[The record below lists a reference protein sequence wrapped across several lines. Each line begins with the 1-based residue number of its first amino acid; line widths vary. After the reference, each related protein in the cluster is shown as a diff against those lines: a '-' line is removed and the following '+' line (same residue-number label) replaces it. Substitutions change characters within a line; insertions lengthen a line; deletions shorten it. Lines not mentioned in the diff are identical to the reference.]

1 METRANYALIGL
13 FTLAV
18 IFAGFMFVYWFSG
31 ANTAATRDLYRII
44 FTGSVAGLSRGSL
57 VLFNGLRVGDV
68 VNVELLPDDPRH
80 VVAIASID
88 RSTPIKQDTRAQLEF
103 QVVTGIASIQLSGGA
118 PDAPRLEATQGQPL
132 PTLYGERSDFQ
143 DMLDTIQTLATR
155 ATRMIEDL
163 QQVVQQSRE
172 PIINTARNVE
182 QFSKALGDNSDKV
195 GALLANSGDLAARL
209 TELTT
214 NVDALVTAIDPTRVD
229 KIVGNVDRFTD
240 ALGNSSGGV
249 QAIVTNTAELTEKL
263 RTAAD
268 GISGVLDQMKSFLSS
283 TGGESAFDQ
292 VAEAAASIRRLA
304 DNLDKRTADISAG
317 INSFTG
323 PGLRE
328 YQALAVKGQQALAQL
343 TRLLQDV
350 QRNPQQFLFGN
361 RPPLPQYQGQRGR

>member
-18 IFAGFMFVYWFSG
+18 IFAGFVFVYWFSG
-31 ANTAATRDLYRII
+31 ANTAATRESYRII

-57 VLFNGLRVGDV
+57 VLFNGLRVGEVVDV
-68 VNVELLPDDPRH
+68 HLLPEDPRH
-80 VVAIASID
+80 VVAIASIN

-118 PDAPRLEATQGQPL
+118 PDAPRLEATGGQPM

-143 DMLDTIQTLATR
+143 DMLETIQTLATR
-155 ATRMIEDL
+155 ATRMIEEL

-182 QFSKALGDNSDKV
+182 RFSQALGENSDKV
-195 GALLANSGDLAARL
+195 GSLLANSGELAASL
-209 TELTT
+209 TELTA
-214 NVDALVTAIDPTRVD
+214 NVDALVRAVDPERVD

-240 ALGNSSGGV
+240 AMGSSSDGV
-249 QAIVTNTAELTEKL
+249 AEIVANTAELTAKL
-263 RTAAD
+263 RVAAD
-268 GISGVLDQMKSFLSS
+268 GVSGVLDQLKNFLSS
-283 TGGESAFDQ
+283 SGGESAFEQ
-292 VAEAAASIRRLA
+292 VAEAAHSFRVLA
-304 DNLDKRTADISAG
+304 DNLDERTAQITSG
-317 INSFTG
+317 IKSFTG

-328 YQALAVKGQQALAQL
+328 YEALAQQGRQALAQL

-361 RPPLPQYQGQRGR
+361 RPPLPQYRGQR